1 MSRTVRMR
9 SASAAAFKL
18 KWYANKLGAEL
29 HRSRKE
35 KAVRSGVY
43 DGFIFKGSKSGGR
56 VRVDVLEVPGRL
68 VGSNNYRDT
77 IFDSMD
83 GESTIDGVI
92 ESTSPLKDQMAP
104 TGEPATELRT
114 EERPGSTGTLYAFGE
129 PLPEGA
135 HCILA
140 SWSTEVD
147 GGVVMVQ
154 KYTAVEPER
163 NASGDYIIF
172 EQEAWL
178 VVMVKWAGAG
188 PTRSVSFSDTFMRDT
203 FGGSMLARM
212 RYIPGTETL
221 YSPVMLNGGLPVAHY
236 VDGALVLAVE
246 TSMPGPTDNDV
257 RGGMTVLCVGYGDEG
272 AQIAWSRA
280 FEPDDFGPDLSPD
293 LLPAGGSTSYKM
305 AGLDLPAVFSWRTD
319 AGLNT
324 ALSFRLRSWR
334 TVDFPTTTAARVVTA
349 QAFAVLL
356 DGAGTLSV
364 DYADS
369 VSGADSGLP
378 QQSAETA
385 YIQKFGDIFFLDA
398 DGQLV
403 RHRCMRL
410 LARVASDSDMG
421 VIGRSSTLNIAES
434 LALLRTESV
443 GGVAMQ
449 TQLALGYGPEELP
462 AGTADTNNTNGFA
475 KVRFA
480 TPVGA
485 GEVWSFGFIN
495 GAGMAQIGIARI
507 TSGGVAPPLAAG
519 IGRSLYL
526 STYQREVK
534 DENGVVITPMAQL
547 ATYIDVGAPK
557 AAIKRGR
564 FGSLDFLPAASFSRQ
579 GTFYLA
585 SPADIPR
592 YGRIFG

>member
-1 MSRTVRMR
+1 MTAPVRLR
-9 SASAAAFKL
+9 ATSAAALKL
-18 KWYANKLGAEL
+18 KWYANKLGAAL

-68 VGSNNYRDT
+68 VGSNSYRDT

-163 NASGDYIIF
+163 NASGDYIIL

-188 PTRSVSFSDTFMRDT
+188 PARSVSFSDTFMRDT
-203 FGGSMLARM
+203 FGGSILARM

-236 VDGALVLAVE
+236 VDGALVIAIE

-257 RGGMTVLCVGYGDEG
+257 RGGMVALCVGYGDEG
-272 AQIAWSRA
+272 AQIVWSRA

-293 LLPAGGSTSYKM
+293 LLPAGGSTPYKM
-305 AGLDLPAVFSWRTD
+305 AGLDLPAIFSWRTD

-334 TVDFPTTTAARVVTA
+334 TVDFPTTTAARIVTA

-443 GGVAMQ
+443 GGVVMQ

-462 AGTADTNNTNGFA
+462 AGTADNNNTNGFA

-534 DENGVVITPMAQL
+534 DENGVVVTPMAQL

-564 FGSLDFLPAASFSRQ
+564 FGSMDFLPAASFSRQ